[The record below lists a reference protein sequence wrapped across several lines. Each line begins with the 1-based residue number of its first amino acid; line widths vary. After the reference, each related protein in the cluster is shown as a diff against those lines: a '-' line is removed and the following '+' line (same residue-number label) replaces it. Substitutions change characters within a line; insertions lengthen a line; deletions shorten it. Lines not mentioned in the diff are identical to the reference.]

1 MHAVASDYNVRS
13 LLVIAWAS
21 GHDQGVVEAGLLSR
35 GLVWN
40 LLQILVHTYV
50 LQLNL
55 AVLVLPRLLQLYGT
69 AYSTY
74 STAFI
79 YRRCDFTSTHRPRH
93 VRVAMRAC
101 RIS

>member
-69 AYSTY
+69 VTCTAVVQLYSYTKFSTKF
-74 STAFI
+74 STA
-79 YRRCDFTSTHRPRH
+79 
-93 VRVAMRAC
+93 VRY
-101 RIS
+101 